1 VCSQQWYMFTLT
13 LLLLLALLTR
23 CTLSE
28 TLCGSELV
36 DTLQFVCDDR
46 GFFFGMLYNIKL
58 VTLYGPGA
66 HRRSRA
72 RKGIVEECCFKG
84 CSLRLLEMYCARPSK
99 AERDVARPRQR
110 PHRASQKSNQSAK
123 LKERHGAYLTDK
135 HAVPKRSIP
144 WFQTCCTM

>member
-1 VCSQQWYMFTLT
+1 YIRRVRQGSIYSLLVESQQWCKLTLT

-46 GFFFGMLYNIKL
+46 GFFF
-58 VTLYGPGA
+58 VPQHVPPRRGA

-110 PHRASQKSNQSAK
+110 PHRASQHSRRGSQS
-123 LKERHGAYLTDK
+123 RGRG
-135 HAVPKRSIP
+135 RSR
-144 WFQTCCTM
+144 